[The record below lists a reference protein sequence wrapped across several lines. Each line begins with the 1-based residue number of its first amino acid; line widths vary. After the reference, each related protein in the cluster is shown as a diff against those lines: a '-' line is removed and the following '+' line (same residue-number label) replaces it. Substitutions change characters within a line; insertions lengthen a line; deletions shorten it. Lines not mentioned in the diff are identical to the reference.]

1 MVTSRR
7 GGARV
12 GRGRHWKRGRLGA
25 RAFFALLG
33 VAALVALPACGSGE
47 NVPEGASSALEDIL
61 TGTLPEGG
69 GGIDEGEPVT
79 PSEEPPAEEPP
90 AEPAAA
96 GGEETAAESD
106 DGGSNAWIW
115 AVIAAA
121 AVIAVVLLLVARR
134 RKGGPEARSLVERQQ
149 ILVAA
154 IGGWTAQGWLVE
166 SQATVE
172 AVLRRGAE
180 RHRLSVD
187 ENGTVLQEA
196 LPPHAAPP
204 PPTSAGGEGPPS
216 GSSPPPGEPDEP
228 GGTGGGQPS
237 G

>member
-1 MVTSRR
+1 M
-7 GGARV
+7 
-12 GRGRHWKRGRLGA
+12 RHWRRGRLGA
-25 RAFFALLG
+25 RALFALVG

-47 NVPEGASSALEDIL
+47 NVPEGASSVLEDIL

-69 GGIDEGEPVT
+69 GGIGEGDPVA
-79 PSEEPPAEEPP
+79 PPEEPPAEEPP
-90 AEPAAA
+90 AQEPPAEEPPAAEPAAT
-96 GGEETAAESD
+96 GGEEPAAESD
-106 DGGSNAWIW
+106 DGGSDAWIW
-115 AVIAAA
+115 AVIAV
-121 AVIAVVLLLVARR
+121 AVVAAVVLLLVARR
-134 RKGGPEARSLVERQQ
+134 RKGRPEARSLLERQQ

-154 IGGWTAQGWLVE
+154 IGGWTAQGWVVE
-166 SQATVE
+166 SQATAE

-196 LPPHAAPP
+196 LPPDAAPP
-204 PPTSAGGEGPPS
+204 PPASAGGEGPPS
-216 GSSPPPGEPDEP
+216 GPPPPGEPDEQ